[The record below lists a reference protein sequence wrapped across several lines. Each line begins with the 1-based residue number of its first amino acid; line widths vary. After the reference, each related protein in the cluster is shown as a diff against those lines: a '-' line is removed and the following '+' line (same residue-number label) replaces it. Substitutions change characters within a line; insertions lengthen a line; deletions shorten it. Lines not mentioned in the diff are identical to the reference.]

1 MNSRTSSRLSYRNV
15 LIVSGLSAAPGAQH
29 ADGGLYRSVA
39 AGSRLKGVGGAVS
52 PAAPPSATQPSATQ
66 PSATQPNATQPNTT
80 SSLRSGDVLLRGYR
94 R

>member
-15 LIVSGLSAAPGAQH
+15 LIVSGLSAAPGGQH

-39 AGSRLKGVGGAVS
+39 AGRRVEGVGAAVA

-66 PSATQPNATQPNTT
+66 PNTT
-80 SSLRSGDVLLRGYR
+80 SSLRSGDALQRGYR

>member
-1 MNSRTSSRLSYRNV
+1 
-15 LIVSGLSAAPGAQH
+15 VSGLSAAPGAQH

-52 PAAPPSATQPSATQ
+52 PVAPPSATQPG
-66 PSATQPNATQPNTT
+66 ATQPNTTQPNTTQPNTTQPNTT